1 MGQPSLE
8 NQILAKEI
16 MKNQIQFIIFSKQK
30 EHDDQEVRNAQIYIE
45 NNYEHKL
52 NIDEIANEVDVS
64 RRNFLRRFK

>member
-8 NQILAKEI
+8 KQVLAKEI
-16 MKNQIQFIIFSKQK
+16 MTNQIQFIIFSKQK

-52 NIDEIANEVDVS
+52 NIDEIANEVDVN
-64 RRNFLRRFK
+64 RRNLLRRFK